1 MYHCGTYSDQLSGED
16 VKHCRPCEAGSFC
29 SRAGLSKPQ
38 GLCDPGH
45 YCTSGA
51 TTSSPVSVATG
62 DVCPS
67 GYFCL
72 QGTKFPQQ
80 YPCPVGTWSISVGG
94 QNLSSCWACPPGFY
108 CNNTGLSQPSGLCD
122 TGYYCSGGAKFSKPS
137 DGLTGDICPAG
148 HYCPLGS
155 TFPIPC
161 PDGTYSNSTGITH
174 ILEKAAQWV
183 SKMYTKMYIS
193 LSS

>member
-1 MYHCGTYSDQLSGED
+1 LKKTTSQRRGAGSCVACQGGRLCNRTGLSQSPVCPTGHYCSPGSSAARPCPSGTYSDQLSGED

-80 YPCPVGTWSISVGG
+80 HP
-94 QNLSSCWACPPGFY
+94 
-108 CNNTGLSQPSGLCD
+108 
-122 TGYYCSGGAKFSKPS
+122 
-137 DGLTGDICPAG
+137 
-148 HYCPLGS
+148 
-155 TFPIPC
+155 
-161 PDGTYSNSTGITH
+161 
-174 ILEKAAQWV
+174 
-183 SKMYTKMYIS
+183 
-193 LSS
+193 